1 MRVLKIHIIKGM
13 FFISF
18 LSFFSSP
25 IYSQSNTNSP
35 YTQYG
40 YGQLVE
46 PATAVQRSMGGIGYG
61 LRNSQTINPLNPASY
76 SAVDSLTFMLDFG
89 ISGKVGWLEQG
100 SDNSKSKKLNAG
112 LDYVALQFPLAK
124 NLGLGLGF
132 TPVSFVGYKFGNDSV
147 LTSETMYKR
156 YSGSGGLSKVYL
168 ALSYRINPRFS
179 VGANAGY
186 IFGDITRDKSSVS
199 SSSYTHT
206 TVWGDTLRTNALSYE
221 LGVQY
226 RYPIN
231 KTTEW
236 MIGAVY
242 TPKITLDTKVMQ
254 GESQYIGNYLT
265 GEQIHFSSTDS
276 VFQFPE
282 TYAVGVTYYKL
293 NKLTVGADFQYQR
306 WADAKF
312 YDRTNAFN
320 NRIKINAGVE
330 YIPNSMSNKF
340 FKRIRY
346 RAGAYY
352 KNSYIRPNISGYEDN
367 GFQDLG
373 ASLGFGIPMNDRRS
387 FLNLAFEYNAILPD
401 VDAWVK
407 EQYFKFTI
415 SYTFNELW
423 FLKRKLQ

>member
-1 MRVLKIHIIKGM
+1 MRVLKINTIKGVL
-13 FFISF
+13 FLSF
-18 LSFFSSP
+18 LSFFSLS

-35 YTQYG
+35 YTQHG

-46 PATAVQRSMGGIGYG
+46 PATAVQRSMGGLGYAI
-61 LRNSQTINPLNPASY
+61 RNPLAINPLNPASY

-89 ISGKVGWLEQG
+89 ISGKVGWLKQG
-100 SDNSKSKKLNAG
+100 SDNSSAKKLNAG
-112 LDYVALQFPLAK
+112 LDYVALQFPLARK
-124 NLGLGLGF
+124 LGLGLGF

-156 YSGSGGLSKVYL
+156 YTGSGGLSKIYL
-168 ALSYRINPRFS
+168 ALSYRINNNLS

-186 IFGDITRDKSSVS
+186 LFGDITRDKSSVS
-199 SSSYTHT
+199 SSSNTHM
-206 TVWGDTLRTNALSYE
+206 TVWGDTLRTNALTYE
-221 LGVQY
+221 FGIQY
-226 RYPIN
+226 RHPIN
-231 KTTEW
+231 RTTEW
-236 MIGAVY
+236 IIGAVY
-242 TPKITLDTKVMQ
+242 TPKITLGTKVMQ
-254 GESQYIGNYLT
+254 GETQYAGNYVT
-265 GEQIHFSSTDS
+265 GKQIYFSSTDS

-282 TYAVGVTYYKL
+282 TYAIGIAYSKI

-306 WADAKF
+306 WADVKF

-320 NRIKINAGVE
+320 NRLKINAGVE
-330 YIPNSMSNKF
+330 YIPGMMNSKF

-352 KNSYIRPNISGYEDN
+352 KNSYIRPEISGYEDK
-367 GFQDLG
+367 GIKDLG

-387 FLNLAFEYNAILPD
+387 FVNLAFEYNAILPEVSD
-401 VDAWVK
+401 WVK
-407 EQYFKFTI
+407 EEYFKFTI